1 MFYASYFSIALALWT
16 AGFPGRSVSEPL
28 TGEAAGI
35 PLRLAGPRRSR
46 TGVVPASLRSRFSDN
61 VPAAVDI
68 CPCGELD
75 LDLLLY
81 LPNRPRGNAGIFG

>member
-35 PLRLAGPRRSR
+35 PLRLAGPDGR
-46 TGVVPASLRSRFSDN
+46 
-61 VPAAVDI
+61 
-68 CPCGELD
+68 E
-75 LDLLLY
+75 
-81 LPNRPRGNAGIFG
+81 